1 MAENDKDFAGKNGFT
16 WWVGVVEDR
25 QDPLKM
31 GRVRV
36 RAVGWNAD
44 NKMQLPT
51 DQLPWAM
58 PMLPVNNTN
67 PYAPKEGDMVIGF
80 FTDGEAAQEPV
91 IMGVFPGIA
100 LKAANAQEA
109 FADPR
114 TGDQLTSAPVKPNE
128 SATGYPRRIDEPSTS
143 RLARN
148 EKIDDSIVSLK
159 KAKKAD
165 KVEPDP
171 YYAAKYPYNNVHES
185 ESGHA
190 LEFDDT
196 KDAERVHLYHRSGS
210 YIEWGPA
217 GDRAERIE
225 KDKFTVVIGNDSIY
239 VKGDVA
245 IYVDGNVTADIKG
258 DVKATIGGGVNMNVT
273 GDVNATTPN
282 LNLTGDLNVTG
293 QTTVSK
299 NILVGQGITTGT
311 GGGGGNM
318 TVNGSASFTGDVV
331 AQGTSLH
338 THTHSDPQ
346 GGNTGP
352 PV

>member
-1 MAENDKDFAGKNGFT
+1 MEKDFAGKNGFI

-51 DQLPWAM
+51 EQLPWAM

-67 PYAPKEGDMVIGF
+67 PYAPKEGDMVMGF

-109 FADPR
+109 FSDPR

-159 KAKKAD
+159 KARRAD
-165 KVEPDP
+165 KVEPEP
-171 YYAAKYPYNNVHES
+171 YYAATYPYNNVYES

-196 KDAERVHLYHRSGS
+196 KDAERVHVYHRSGS
-210 YIEWGPA
+210 YIEWGPT

-225 KDKFTVVIGNDSIY
+225 KDKFTVVIGNDSVY
-239 VKGDVA
+239 VKGDVKL
-245 IYVDGNVTADIKG
+245 YVNANVIAEIQG
-258 DVKATIGGGVNMNVT
+258 DVSATIGGGVTADISGGVNMTVG

-293 QTTVSK
+293 TIKATQ
-299 NILVGQGITTGT
+299 NIIDGTRSMANDRAIYNSHRHTGVRSGPDT
-311 GGGGGNM
+311 
-318 TVNGSASFTGDVV
+318 S
-331 AQGTSLH
+331 GTPTS
-338 THTHSDPQ
+338 TQ
-346 GGNTGP
+346 
-352 PV
+352 